1 MPTDVCR
8 LCKTE
13 ADLQLSHIL
22 PAFVYRWLRESSGTG
37 FIRTNQEPNKR
48 VQDGEKRPWLCVSCE
63 QLFSRSEA
71 AFASRLFYPYLENS
85 GAVRQYSGWLMHF
98 CVSVSWRV
106 LLYYRDQG
114 HLTDWESEAL
124 RRVDDAE
131 EAWRAYLLGQSANP
145 GAYQQHLLPLD
156 EIASATGE
164 LPSNM
169 NRYLLRAIH
178 LDFVRGSKSLIT
190 YAKLGRF
197 MILGFV
203 HEPNLGHWKGTKVHA
218 GEGTLGPRQY
228 VLPRGFGEYLS
239 EKAVKMREAI
249 QSVSD
254 RQQEK
259 IDDTFL
265 KSADRIVKS
274 DSFKAMQADL
284 AMFGDDAF
292 SKRPPPKPE

>member
-1 MPTDVCR
+1 MPVGVCR
-8 LCKTE
+8 LCRNE

-22 PAFVYRWLRESSGTG
+22 PAFVYRWLRESSGNG

-63 QLFSRSEA
+63 QCFSRSEA
-71 AFASRLFYPYLENS
+71 AFASRLFHPYLENS
-85 GAVRQYSGWLMHF
+85 GAIRQYSGWLMHF

-106 LLYYRDQG
+106 LIYYRDQE
-114 HLTDWESEAL
+114 HLSDWEPEAL
-124 RRVDDAE
+124 QRVDEAE
-131 EAWRAYLLGQSANP
+131 QAWRAFLLGQTENP
-145 GAYQQHLLPLD
+145 GAFQQHLLPLD
-156 EIASATGE
+156 EIASVTGD
-164 LPSNM
+164 LPQNI
-169 NRYLLRAIH
+169 NRYLLRAVH

-203 HEPNLGHWKGTKVHA
+203 HEPNLDHWKGTKVNA
-218 GEGTLGPRQY
+218 NEGILGPRKY
-228 VLPRGFGEYLS
+228 VLPHGFGEYLK

-249 QSVSD
+249 QSVTD

-259 IDDTFL
+259 IDDAFL
-265 KSADRIVKS
+265 KNAHRFVKS

-292 SKRPPPKPE
+292 SKRPPPKTE